1 MYHAREQLLRVR
13 YLLDP
18 VLPYISPISPIYLP
32 GQVRYLLGLV
42 RRREKLK
49 RHAEEISQVRGY
61 RLVVG
66 VRGEGLVVGC

>member
-1 MYHAREQLLRVR
+1 MSPYFSL
-13 YLLDP
+13 Y
-18 VLPYISPISPIYLP
+18 PYISLYLP

-61 RLVVG
+61 G
-66 VRGEGLVVGC
+66 PSGRG